1 MEWFTNI
8 IIIPISLVLC
18 LWCMVLL
25 FAYGTSQTGR
35 KLALGLAMALFVGG
49 LYFEGLMSP
58 DPLQHEWSF
67 VLGILMTICGFAIV
81 WLARRLA

>member
-1 MEWFTNI
+1 
-8 IIIPISLVLC
+8 
-18 LWCMVLL
+18 
-25 FAYGTSQTGR
+25 
-35 KLALGLAMALFVGG
+35 MALFVGG

-58 DPLQHEWSF
+58 DPLQHHWRF